1 MAANLSNNTKSNT
14 ASAQPE
20 VKKPFIKNNTV
31 MGIIIAVGLI
41 VAIAIFVVSLIK
53 SKGSESSSNSAKT
66 ELTKISDYVT
76 DMVSTGT
83 IGLKYVDSAQRKK
96 LMIAGKDT
104 YYNIQHNGTNLYFWQ
119 GSYTQTATTDELKFT
134 EATSDSNA
142 KIFSDCVTDFAVE
155 NYNQG
160 NDTFSDNKV
169 KIRIRVEKD
178 GKSDYLNFE
187 VPLPT
192 E

>member
-1 MAANLSNNTKSNT
+1 MASSDIKGASSQETSN
-14 ASAQPE
+14 
-20 VKKPFIKNNTV
+20 VKKPFIKNNTL
-31 MGIIIAVGLI
+31 MGIIIAIGVIG
-41 VAIAIFVVSLIK
+41 AIAIFVMSLIK
-53 SKGSESSSNSAKT
+53 SKSSSSSENAAKT
-66 ELTKISDYVT
+66 EITKISDYIT

-119 GSYTQTATTDELKFT
+119 GTYTQAATTDEMKFT

-160 NDTFSDNKV
+160 NDTFSEGKV
-169 KIRIRVEKD
+169 KLRIRVEKD

-187 VPLPT
+187 IPLPT
-192 E
+192 AD